1 MNGWIKLQR
10 KITEWEWYTD
20 RNTLAVFLH
29 LLIMANIEDKKYR
42 GYDVKRGECVIGRKL
57 LAEDLNMSEQNVRT
71 AINHLLLTNEITIK
85 TTNQFTIVTI
95 CNYNSYQVVEMPTDQ
110 RSNQQPN
117 QRSTNDQPTGN
128 QQLTTPKEY
137 IEYEEIKE
145 SKEERKKKADKS
157 ATRSQFSKP
166 TIEECFSYCKELGL
180 STYDYDGNQKSAAQV
195 TAEKFWDYFESNG
208 WKVGGKAA
216 MKDWKSA
223 LRNWVR
229 RDAEYNAKRP
239 KSGEQQ
245 EREKEF
251 YYQLYDQ
258 TK

>member
-1 MNGWIKLQR
+1 MERKYFTFYRSFADSIFEFGEKTQFELLRAIIKYSL
-10 KITEWEWYTD
+10 
-20 RNTLAVFLH
+20 
-29 LLIMANIEDKKYR
+29 
-42 GYDVKRGECVIGRKL
+42 YD
-57 LAEDLNMSEQNVRT
+57 
-71 AINHLLLTNEITIK
+71 
-85 TTNQFTIVTI
+85 
-95 CNYNSYQVVEMPTDQ
+95 
-110 RSNQQPN
+110 
-117 QRSTNDQPTGN
+117 
-128 QQLTTPKEY
+128 
-137 IEYEEIKE
+137 EEIKLE
-145 SKEERKKKADKS
+145 GVSKSVWHLIKPILDSSKKNYENGCKGAAYGSLGGRPKTPKKTQENPEKTPTQTPIIENREKNKDNREKRIDDEVLNIDEADNREIKKKAEKS

-208 WKVGGKAA
+208 WKVGGRAT

-229 RDAEYNAKRP
+229 RDAEYNAKRQ